1 VTRLETEDMLAVVAT
16 RRVRSIAWVVL
27 LGQLGAFALSVPS
40 GVPLGTAAI
49 IYNCIAIPVLG
60 LIVLA
65 SLRGKLPPRLA
76 PTAATIVWCVPVA
89 GTLVSQYHNGQSG
102 LVVIVLI
109 ELACLAMLV
118 DTRLAIGAVLVV
130 LAGYL
135 PLVIRDAQPVAMHVS
150 AVLTGALFG
159 ITLQMITRRS
169 LVDAE
174 MHRLATAESAAELA
188 RRLAELE
195 RIEDERT
202 RLNERLL
209 HAQRLEAVGTLA
221 AGIAHDMN
229 NVLAAITSYAN
240 VLAADDPSIANDVQP
255 VVEQAFRGAELTRG
269 LLAFSRRGQYRKAAV
284 ALTQLVDEAVP
295 LVQPT
300 LANGCTLVIAHGT
313 SNARIV
319 GDPVQLRQVIVNLCL
334 NAGDAMAEGGVVVVA
349 TDRIVLD
356 DEGATEYGIAPGA
369 YVRIHVADNGSGID
383 DATRRRMFEPFF
395 TTKPAGKGTGLG
407 LALVWGVVQAHDG
420 TVHVESEPGRGSRF
434 TVFLP
439 EAVVAVSTRTPRVTV
454 QTLPTTILVV
464 DDEVAV
470 RNGTTRLLKR
480 RGYTILTAGDGAEAL
495 RVFDAHAGEIGLVI
509 LDMGMPVMGGAEC
522 FAKLRERSDIPVL
535 IATGYAM
542 DAELQEIVGRGAAL
556 IEKPFESRTLLFEV
570 SRLMARSGQIPTSF
584 RDGRSDRTPT

>member
-1 VTRLETEDMLAVVAT
+1 MLAFVAT

-27 LGQLGAFALSVPS
+27 LGQLGAFVLSVPS
-40 GVPLGTAAI
+40 GIPLGAAAI
-49 IYNCIAIPVLG
+49 VYNCIAIPVLAV
-60 LIVLA
+60 IVLA
-65 SLRGKLPPRLA
+65 ALGRKLPARLA
-76 PTAATIVWCVPVA
+76 PTAATIVWAVPVI
-89 GTLVSQYHNGQSG
+89 GTLVSQYHNGHSG
-102 LVVIVLI
+102 LVIIVLI

-118 DTRLAIGAVLVV
+118 DTRLAIGAVAVV

-135 PLVIRDAQPVAMHVS
+135 PLVVRDAQPVAMHIS
-150 AVLTGALFG
+150 IVLTGAVFG
-159 ITLQMITRRS
+159 ITLQLITRRS

-174 MHRLATAESAAELA
+174 LHRLAIAETAVELE
-188 RRLAELE
+188 RRLAELQ
-195 RIEDERT
+195 RIEDERA

-240 VLAADDPSIANDVQP
+240 VLATEDPAIANDVQP
-255 VVEQAFRGAELTRG
+255 IIQQAFRGAELTRG

-284 ALTQLVDEAVP
+284 AVSQLVDEAVP

-334 NAGDAMAEGGVVVVA
+334 NAGDAMTEGGVVVIA

-356 DEGATEYGIAPGA
+356 ESGATDYGIAPGA
-369 YVRIHVADNGSGID
+369 YVRIHVADSGSGID
-383 DATRRRMFEPFF
+383 DPTRRRMFEPFF

-420 TVHVESEPGRGSRF
+420 TVHVESEAGRGSRF

-439 EAVVAVSTRTPRVTV
+439 EAAVVVSTKVPTVTLT
-454 QTLPTTILVV
+454 TLPTTVLVV

-470 RNGTTRLLKR
+470 RNGTARILKR

-495 RVFDAHAGEIGLVI
+495 RVFDAHSAEIGLVI

-522 FAKLRERSDIPVL
+522 FAKLRDRSDIPVL

-542 DAELQEIVGRGAAL
+542 DAELQEIVARGAAL
-556 IEKPFESRTLLFEV
+556 IEKPFESRTLLAEV